1 MDCGDF
7 PILEGEGWGVGE
19 EIMRG
24 RGGSGDE
31 GEDGEE

>member
-7 PILEGEGWGVGE
+7 SVLEGEGWGVE